1 MVNYHNYVFKMWKCI
16 EIVTL
21 YKYKMFWLKAQS
33 LINLYFYIK
42 NIVKYLIK
50 ESLANDKNF
59 CII

>member
-1 MVNYHNYVFKMWKCI
+1 
-16 EIVTL
+16 
-21 YKYKMFWLKAQS
+21 MFWLKAQS